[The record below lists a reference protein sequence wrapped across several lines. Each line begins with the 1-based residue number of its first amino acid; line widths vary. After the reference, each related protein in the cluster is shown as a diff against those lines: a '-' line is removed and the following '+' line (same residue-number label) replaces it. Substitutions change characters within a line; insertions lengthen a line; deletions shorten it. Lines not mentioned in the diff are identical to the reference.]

1 MLSCEKYHFLVQEG
15 IVLGHKISK
24 KGIEVDKEKS
34 STIEKL
40 PPLGSVKA
48 IRSFLWHARFYMSF
62 IKKNSKIARLLTRPL
77 EKNVPFEFN
86 NECMKAFIKLKEMLI
101 EAPIMIAPNWIS
113 PFKLVCDASDFVV
126 GIALGQ

>member
-1 MLSCEKYHFLVQEG
+1 M
-15 IVLGHKISK
+15 
-24 KGIEVDKEKS
+24 DKEKS

-40 PPLGSVKA
+40 PPLGSVKE
-48 IRSFLWHARFYMSF
+48 IRSFLGHAGFYRSF
-62 IKKNSKIARLLTRPL
+62 IKKISKIARPLTRPL
-77 EKNVPFEFN
+77 EKNPFEFN
-86 NECMKAFIKLKEMLI
+86 NECMKAFIKLKKKLI

>member
-48 IRSFLWHARFYMSF
+48 IRSFLGHAGFYRSF
-62 IKKNSKIARLLTRPL
+62 IKKFQKLLDL
-77 EKNVPFEFN
+77 
-86 NECMKAFIKLKEMLI
+86 
-101 EAPIMIAPNWIS
+101 
-113 PFKLVCDASDFVV
+113 
-126 GIALGQ
+126 